1 MNPLAKTLRES
12 ATAFD
17 GSSRLRSQHLAGK
30 IKRFIPFC
38 DPSSVSY
45 YLCLWKNLEMMAVK
59 SKNEIRDSPLSRNQ
73 IEERRMRSKKQLS
86 SGLSKKHFLPYESLP
101 FETDSPVAKDEGSIY
116 FHSFRR
122 KCFNTIGSL
131 IRMLKYISTNSRLSY
146 GGENNTSKSP
156 TLSSTIWR

>member
-12 ATAFD
+12 AIAFD
-17 GSSRLRSQHLAGK
+17 GSSRLRSKHLAGK

-38 DPSSVSY
+38 NPSSVSY

-122 KCFNTIGSL
+122 KCFYNWIF
-131 IRMLKYISTNSRLSY
+131 N
-146 GGENNTSKSP
+146 
-156 TLSSTIWR
+156 